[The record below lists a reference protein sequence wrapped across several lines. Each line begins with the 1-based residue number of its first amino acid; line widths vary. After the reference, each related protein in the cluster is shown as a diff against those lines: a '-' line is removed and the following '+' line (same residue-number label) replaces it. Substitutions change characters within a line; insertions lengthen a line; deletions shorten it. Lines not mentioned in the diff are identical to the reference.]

1 MPPAAS
7 TSDRPARSGLRVPA
21 LLLLVLAAACSRG
34 PESRMET
41 LHVFG
46 TSADVELR
54 GADPDRAQAALAE
67 VSAQLN
73 QRHREWHAW
82 EPSDLTRINA
92 AFAAGEP
99 ATAPESVID
108 LIERA
113 KPLSDASEG
122 LFDPAIGGL
131 IRDWGFHTSTF
142 PVQTPEPRADDLARW
157 RQERPRIGDVDIAG
171 DRLSSRNPRVQL
183 DFGALAEG
191 VAGELILDTL
201 RRHGIEN
208 ALVSLGGDVVALG
221 DRDGRP
227 WAVAV
232 RDPFGGV
239 LGGVELR
246 DGEALFSTGNYN
258 KFRASPSGA
267 RWGHILDPRT
277 GYPARGASAVVVMHP
292 DPVRADAAATALFV
306 AGPSGFER
314 IARRMGLA
322 CALMVTEENEML
334 VTVGMKA
341 RLELLRDPVPLGA
354 AVDLGMECGGKM
366 APGAGEL
373 ELVKRN

>member
-7 TSDRPARSGLRVPA
+7 TSESPLGHRLRRPA
-21 LLLLVLAAACSRG
+21 LLVLLLAAACSRG
-34 PESRMET
+34 PEPRLET

-46 TSADVELR
+46 TVTEIELR
-54 GADPDRAQAALAE
+54 GADPGRAQAAIAE
-67 VSAQLN
+67 ISALLN
-73 QRHREWHAW
+73 QRHNEWHAW

-92 AFAAGEP
+92 AFAAGESAAAP
-99 ATAPESVID
+99 ASVID
-108 LIERA
+108 LVQRS

-122 LFDPAIGGL
+122 LFDPAVGGL
-131 IRDWGFHTSTF
+131 IRDWGFHTSRF
-142 PVQTPEPRADDLARW
+142 PVQTPPPSAEALARW
-157 RQERPRIGDVDIAG
+157 RLARPRIGDVSING
-171 DRLSSRNPRVQL
+171 DRLASRNPRVQL
-183 DFGALAEG
+183 DFGAIAEG
-191 VAGELILDTL
+191 VAGGLILDTL
-201 RRHGIEN
+201 RRHGIEH

-221 DRDGRP
+221 DGDGRP
-227 WAVAV
+227 WAVAI

-239 LGGVELR
+239 LGGVELG

-277 GYPARGASAVVVMHP
+277 GYPARGAAAVVVLHP
-292 DPVRADAAATALFV
+292 DAVVADAGATALFV

-334 VTVGMKA
+334 VTAAMKA
-341 RLELLRDPVPLGA
+341 RLQLLRDPVPLGPPLQ
-354 AVDLGMECGGKM
+354 LGQDCGGKNT
-366 APGAGEL
+366 P
-373 ELVKRN
+373 

>member
-7 TSDRPARSGLRVPA
+7 TSDGPARIPRRRLAV
-21 LLLLVLAAACSRG
+21 LLVLLLAAGCSRG
-34 PESRMET
+34 PEPRLET

-46 TSADVELR
+46 GVTEIELR
-54 GADPDRAQAALAE
+54 GAEPAQAQAAIAE
-67 VSAQLN
+67 ISVQLN

-82 EPSDLTRINA
+82 EASDLTRINA

-99 ATAPESVID
+99 VQAPASVID
-108 LIERA
+108 LVQRS
-113 KPLSDASEG
+113 KPLSEASDG

-131 IRDWGFHTSTF
+131 ISAWGFHTSSF
-142 PVQTPEPRADDLARW
+142 PVQSPAPRPEVLALW
-157 RQERPRIGDVDIAG
+157 RRQRPRITDVSVDG

-201 RRHGIEN
+201 RRHGIEH

-221 DRDGRP
+221 DGDGRP
-227 WAVAV
+227 WEVGI

-239 LGGVELR
+239 LGGVELG

-277 GYPARGASAVVVMHP
+277 GYPARGAAAVVVLHA
-292 DPVRADAAATALFV
+292 DPVLADAAATALFV
-306 AGPSGFER
+306 AGPAGFER
-314 IARRMGLA
+314 IARRMGMH

-334 VTVGMKA
+334 VTTAMHA
-341 RLELLRDPVPLGA
+341 RLQLLRDPVPLGPPL
-354 AVDLGMECGGKM
+354 DLGVGCGG
-366 APGAGEL
+366 ASASDQ
-373 ELVKRN
+373 ELVVRR

>member
-7 TSDRPARSGLRVPA
+7 TSDVPARKRRRLA
-21 LLLLVLAAACSRG
+21 ALLVLTLAAGCSRG
-34 PESRMET
+34 PDSRLET

-46 TSADVELR
+46 GVTEIELR
-54 GADPDRAQAALAE
+54 GAEPASAQAAIAE
-67 VSAQLN
+67 ISAQLN
-73 QRHREWHAW
+73 QRHREWHPW

-92 AFAAGEP
+92 AFAAGQP
-99 ATAPESVID
+99 AQAPDSVID
-108 LIERA
+108 LVQRA
-113 KPLSDASEG
+113 KPLAQASDG

-131 IRDWGFHTSTF
+131 IAAWGFHTSNF
-142 PVQTPEPRADDLARW
+142 PVQTPAPRPEALALW
-157 RQERPRIGDVDIAG
+157 RRQRPRIADVAVDG
-171 DRLSSRNPRVQL
+171 NRLSSSNPRVQL

-201 RRHGIEN
+201 RRHGVRH

-221 DRDGRP
+221 DGDGRP
-227 WAVAV
+227 WQVGI

-239 LGGVELR
+239 LGGVELG

-277 GYPARGASAVVVMHP
+277 GYPARGAAAVVVLHP
-292 DPVRADAAATALFV
+292 DPVLADAAATALFV
-306 AGPSGFER
+306 AGPAGFER
-314 IARRMGLA
+314 TARNLGVH

-334 VTVGMKA
+334 VTVAMRS
-341 RLELLRDPVPLGA
+341 RLQLLRDPVPLGA
-354 AVDLGMECGGKM
+354 
-366 APGAGEL
+366 PL
-373 ELVKRN
+373 ELGASCGDGESGT